1 MYISI
6 NQAHYETLAYVT
18 TATATCSAS
27 SDFPNTMA
35 KQLLLYNYDDSNV
48 DQIKC
53 KSFI

>member
-27 SDFPNTMA
+27 SDFPNTVWQNNFYYTITMT
-35 KQLLLYNYDDSNV
+35 LM
-48 DQIKC
+48 
-53 KSFI
+53 